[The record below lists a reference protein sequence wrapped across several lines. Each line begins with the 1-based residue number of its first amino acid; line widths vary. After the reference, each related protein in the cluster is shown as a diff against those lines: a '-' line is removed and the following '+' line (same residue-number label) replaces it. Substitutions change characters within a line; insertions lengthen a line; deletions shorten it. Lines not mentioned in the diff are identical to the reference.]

1 MVANQEVQPRT
12 RGFARVLGPFYVV
25 VGTVVAVRAADMR
38 PMLSEFTSSNTW
50 PWITGAFLLMGG
62 IAVIAFHP
70 YWRGAAAAIVSIVG
84 WGMAAKGFFLLA
96 FPHQYASLSSHL
108 IGATPVWQFVYLL
121 GALMGIYLTYVGWAT
136 RPDPASQAPSGIQ
149 GLPRAA

>member
-1 MVANQEVQPRT
+1 MIANQEVQPRT
-12 RGFARVLGPFYVV
+12 RGFARVLGPFYAI
-25 VGTVVAVRAADMR
+25 VGTVVAVRASAM
-38 PMLSEFTSSNTW
+38 PAMLSEFTNSNTW

-70 YWRGAAAAIVSIVG
+70 YWRGAAAAIVSVVG

-96 FPHQYASLSSHL
+96 FPHQYASLASHL

-121 GALMGIYLTYVGWAT
+121 GALMGVYLSYVGWAT
-136 RPDPASQAPSGIQ
+136 GPRETQSPAGVQ